1 MCVCVCLCVCVQT
14 GPKGVLTDYYRKMEE
29 DKRMEILAEEKRR
42 EMIIQHSA
50 TVQSHVS
57 CG

>member
-1 MCVCVCLCVCVQT
+1 M
-14 GPKGVLTDYYRKMEE
+14 LTDYYRKMEE
-29 DKRMEILAEEKRR
+29 DKRMEILAAEKRR
-42 EMIIQHSA
+42 KMIIEHSA